1 MKSPL
6 RYLLAVSLMFTVAA
20 TFAGT
25 PPLIWRGDTTT
36 ARGFVDGMA
45 KAWHKDGHPAVTLE
59 PFNTVSGIDAVAKGR
74 ADIAGSVRG
83 RAPRRSDE
91 TNLVFTPVAWDGL
104 VIVANAHNPVNG
116 LTLRQLH
123 DIYYGKITNWSQVGG
138 KDEPIHVYA
147 VASPTDGIEFSL
159 RHLLF
164 GRGNQP
170 VAAPRLYLS
179 VKSLQQAVALDPQ
192 AMGVSTLSN
201 ANDKSKLKMLAIDGV
216 QPSVANVADGS
227 YPLYTP
233 LYLVTRPAAGSSE
246 SPKAAEIQQFLA
258 FARSPQVAAVMH
270 EHALVPYADAQALA
284 SHKAERMAAI
294 ARETGRRVRAPRHGP
309 ITAPGATYAANA
321 AVAPTSQRT
330 AAARQQ
336 MLAKRNED
344 HAASVRANAA
354 EQARRNLAQGQ
365 NSSAGGTAMAS
376 SVTWYTVES
385 GDTLSRIAQ
394 KKSVTVEQIKDWN
407 GLQSN
412 LIRVGQKLAIH
423 QD

>member
-1 MKSPL
+1 MKSSF
-6 RYLLAVSLMFTVAA
+6 RSLLTASLMLTVAA
-20 TFAGT
+20 AFAGT
-25 PPLIWRGDTTT
+25 TPLIWRGDTTT
-36 ARGFVDGMA
+36 AHGFVDGMA
-45 KAWHKDGHPAVTLE
+45 KAWHKDGHPAVTLQ

-83 RAPRRSDE
+83 RAPRRAAESK
-91 TNLVFTPVAWDGL
+91 LVFTPVAWDGL
-104 VIVANAHNPVNG
+104 VIVANAHNPVKG

-138 KDEPIHVYA
+138 KDQPIHVYA

-201 ANDKSKLKMLAIDGV
+201 AHDKSKLKMLAIDGV
-216 QPSVANVADGS
+216 APSVTNVADGS

-233 LYLVTRPAAGSSE
+233 LYLVTRPTTGNAQA
-246 SPKAAEIQQFLA
+246 PKAEKIQQFLA

-284 SHKAERMAAI
+284 GHKAERMAAI
-294 ARETGRRVRAPRHGP
+294 ARETGRRVVASRNGR
-309 ITAPGATYAANA
+309 ITAPGATYAAGA
-321 AVAPTSQRT
+321 ANAPTSQRT

-336 MLAKRNED
+336 MLAKRGED
-344 HAASVRANAA
+344 RAARVRANATQ
-354 EQARRNLAQGQ
+354 QARRSLAQGQ
-365 NSSAGGTAMAS
+365 SPSGGGTGMAS
-376 SVTWYTVES
+376 NVTWYTVES

-394 KKSVTVEQIKDWN
+394 KKSVTVEQLKDWN
-407 GLQSN
+407 DLQSN